1 MLEGL
6 LALLMGRRG
15 LEVAF
20 NSTVGGAQA
29 FPCFSGKALRC
40 RWSCICRA
48 GLGRGQ
54 LGEAAAQ
61 VTHRAPVRRLQSF
74 HRGLILCLENKLVGG
89 PLGRGGDLCFPPTG

>member
-1 MLEGL
+1 MWSFSSPLRVAALEGL

-20 NSTVGGAQA
+20 DSTVGGAQA

-54 LGEAAAQ
+54 LGEAVAQ
-61 VTHRAPVRRLQSF
+61 VTHRAP
-74 HRGLILCLENKLVGG
+74 
-89 PLGRGGDLCFPPTG
+89 DLLPVA